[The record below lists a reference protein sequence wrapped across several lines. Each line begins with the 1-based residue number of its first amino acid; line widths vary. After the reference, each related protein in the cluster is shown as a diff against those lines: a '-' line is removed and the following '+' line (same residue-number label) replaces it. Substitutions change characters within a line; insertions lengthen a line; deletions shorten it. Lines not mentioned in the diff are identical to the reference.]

1 MSVYDDDDYPSSLLL
16 ASLPS
21 PSPMVV
27 DDESTP
33 TTIRRRRR
41 EWLASPGI
49 IIIFFLDRIL
59 NFVFLAVDRNQ
70 LKHHFCVGMFCWQT
84 IGCIEYHTLLGLT
97 AHTMT
102 NNMNFNTRRGARY
115 LGMRGKGVRLHCK
128 VIAQR
133 DQQMTLNTNQ
143 QR

>member
-1 MSVYDDDDYPSSLLL
+1 MSVYDDDDDDDDDDDEPSSLLL
-16 ASLPS
+16 VSLPS
-21 PSPMVV
+21 SSPMGV
-27 DDESTP
+27 DDDSTP
-33 TTIRRRRR
+33 ITLRRRRR

-49 IIIFFLDRIL
+49 IIIFFLL
-59 NFVFLAVDRNQ
+59 NFVFFSSLAVDRNQ
-70 LKHHFCVGMFCWQT
+70 LKHHFCVGMFCWST

-128 VIAQR
+128 VIVQR
-133 DQQMTLNTNQ
+133 D
-143 QR
+143 